1 MRQTIFVILLLVY
14 SCNSMAHSTIN
25 AHIHGFNFYEMFVS
39 LGLVFIILMLIKEE
53 NNETT

>member
-25 AHIHGFNFYEMFVS
+25 AHIHGFNFYEMFVA
-39 LGLVFIILMLIKEE
+39 LGLVIIFFMLIRGK

>member
-14 SCNSMAHSTIN
+14 SCNLMAHSTTN
-25 AHIHGFNFYEMFVS
+25 GHIHGFSFYEMFVA
-39 LGLVFIILMLIKEE
+39 LGLVIIFFMLIRGK

>member
-1 MRQTIFVILLLVY
+1 
-14 SCNSMAHSTIN
+14 MAHSTIN

>member
-14 SCNSMAHSTIN
+14 SCNLMAHSTIN

-39 LGLVFIILMLIKEE
+39 LGLVIIFLMLIRGK